1 MHGMPH
7 RSAKLVLVAALV
19 ACGSGG
25 DSNAPAAPAP
35 RISVGPQSAEVVA
48 GTPVTFSVTASGGS
62 LAYQWQRNGQDIGGA
77 SASQYT
83 LSSPQLADSG
93 ATFAVTVSNSAG
105 RAVSGSATLTVQRAI
120 GSVTVSAL
128 PDSVFVGATT
138 QMTAT
143 VKDPGGTVIS
153 RPTTWATTD
162 TSVAVVSTNGVV
174 TAKWAGVAKIT
185 ATAGVAT
192 ATSTQLRVLPNK
204 GIPFA
209 IRGVRVPLLTI
220 PGMYDEYLGRSLN
233 TANYLSWHSVFQQIK
248 ADGATHVT
256 LGISIGVM
264 VNPTDN
270 DYDDTLS
277 VTPSDTVIAA
287 LIADAKGVG
296 LSVGFSFF
304 SNVLNVIS
312 GQGGLDRPQP
322 ANRALW
328 LQNHSKR
335 MLKWVDFAQARG
347 VQHLMLY
354 GDEIQH
360 LTLDATL
367 TASWVTLTQQAR
379 QHFNGT
385 LTTYWWTPGH
395 GNTGI
400 DIANAPAALVAQL
413 DYLGVGFT
421 PNLIRAN
428 DPPVSAL
435 CRSYH
440 ADADGG
446 NPWTYLKGLSDKFGK
461 KIWITDKVFHSFKGA
476 AADEARV
483 YDESIPLT
491 PDESEQANLYESLLS
506 VAQVEGRGWMEGI
519 SFTSFDNVRP
529 GAFQLP
535 RYLSGPFSEQPQG
548 KLAETV
554 LREWFTGQRSSSC
567 PIP

>member
-1 MHGMPH
+1 MLF
-7 RSAKLVLVAALV
+7 RSVKLVLLAAAV

-25 DSNAPAAPAP
+25 DSNAPVAPAP
-35 RISVGPQSAEVVA
+35 TISVGPQSVEVVA

-105 RAVSGSATLTVQRAI
+105 RAVSGGATLTVQRAI
-120 GSVTVSAL
+120 GSVVLSAL
-128 PDSVFVGATT
+128 PDSVFVGAAT
-138 QMTAT
+138 QLTAT
-143 VKDPGGTVIS
+143 VKDPGGALIS
-153 RPTTWATTD
+153 RPITWASTD
-162 TSVAVVSTNGVV
+162 TSVAGVSTSGVV
-174 TAKWAGVAKIT
+174 TAKWAGAAKIT
-185 ATAGVAT
+185 ATAGGVT

-204 GIPFA
+204 GVPFA
-209 IRGVRVPLLTI
+209 IRGVNIPLLTI
-220 PGMYDEYLGRSLN
+220 PGMYDEYLGRLLN
-233 TANYLSWHSVFQQIK
+233 TASYVSWHSVFQQIK

-256 LGISIGVM
+256 FTVSVGVM

-270 DYDDTLS
+270 DYSDTLS
-277 VTPSDTVIAA
+277 VTPSDTVIAQ
-287 LIADAKGVG
+287 LVADAKGVG
-296 LSVGFSFF
+296 LSVGFGFF

-322 ANRALW
+322 ANRVLW

-335 MLKWVDFAQARG
+335 ALKWVDFAQAHG
-347 VQHLMLY
+347 VQHLKLY

-360 LTLDATL
+360 LALDPSL
-367 TASWVTLTQQAR
+367 TAQWVTLTQQAR
-379 QHFNGT
+379 QRFNGI

-413 DYLGVGFT
+413 DYLGVGFF
-421 PNLIRAN
+421 PNLIRGNNPSVA
-428 DPPVSAL
+428 AL
-435 CRSYH
+435 CRAYH

-461 KIWITDKVFHSFKGA
+461 KIWIADKAFHSFKGA

-483 YDESIPLT
+483 FNESISLT
-491 PDESEQANLYESLLS
+491 PDESEQAGLYESLLS

-529 GAFQLP
+529 GAFQMP
-535 RYLSGPFSEQPQG
+535 RYLSGPLSEQPQG

-554 LREWFTGQRSSSC
+554 LREWYTGQRSSSC